1 MVSVIIFLCVWM
13 CERAGVGL
21 CLSCSLRGH
30 PVLQRQRK
38 QSTSTG
44 AVWWTYLQWGGK
56 FNQSVDRWDSMI
68 MLLMIPRHSISI
80 QSFKNTFFFAGFVQ
94 ANQCNNVFGCLEE
107 EQFERCTCYR
117 DCGYDGEPVCGSD
130 GQLYQ
135 NQCQMEVFACRNG
148 TRIKQVPLSQCPH
161 SKCSIT
167 VHQLDFS
174 LATVRLHPLTT
185 DLHLKSVQQ

>member
-80 QSFKNTFFFAGFVQ
+80 QSFKNMFFSTGFVQ